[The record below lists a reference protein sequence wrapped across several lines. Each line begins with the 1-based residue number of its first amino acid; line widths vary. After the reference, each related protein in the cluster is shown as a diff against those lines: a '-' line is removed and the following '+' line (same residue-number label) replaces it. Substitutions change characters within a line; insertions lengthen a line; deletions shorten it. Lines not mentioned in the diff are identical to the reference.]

1 MVLSGIHNSLTS
13 LRTITA
19 LQNAILQSVSWSD
32 HHPDN
37 NYTEYVDV
45 ILSRCHA
52 DTPAPVY
59 LHHIPDDKVQK
70 SFWNPSFSKLSV
82 RPLHCLRSAPITEL
96 CLHPL

>member
-13 LRTITA
+13 LRTITV

-70 SFWNPSFSKLSV
+70 SFWNPSFSKL
-82 RPLHCLRSAPITEL
+82 
-96 CLHPL
+96 